1 MALRQYEFESTQP
14 QENGLELNLW
24 VYRADK
30 TLCFAYR
37 DEEGRFFSEADGA
50 PITDVLAFARWVP
63 TGLPN

>member
-1 MALRQYEFESTQP
+1 M
-14 QENGLELNLW
+14 ENGLELNLW